1 MEAKEPTGISVPSE
15 LFKDRRQE
23 EWKSSKIDKL
33 AEALS
38 KAQSEIK
45 GAKKNSVNPFFKSDY
60 ADLDTVIK
68 SCLPQLT
75 KNGLSIIQG
84 NDVCNKGSFYVT
96 TMLLHSSGQWV
107 KSKLKMPITKADAQG
122 VGATITYARRFAL
135 SSMVGIAQ
143 TDDDGNSI
151 STKVINKGA
160 TNG

>member
-1 MEAKEPTGISVPSE
+1 MEELKEPKGISVPSAV
-15 LFKDRRQE
+15 FNDRRKE

-33 AEALS
+33 AEALC
-38 KAQSEIK
+38 KAQTEMK

-68 SCLPQLT
+68 SCFPQLN
-75 KNGLSIIQG
+75 KNGLSVIQG
-84 NDVCNKGSFYVT
+84 NDVCEKGSFYVT
-96 TMLLHSSGQWV
+96 TMLLHSSGQWI

-151 STKVINKGA
+151 QIKE
-160 TNG
+160 

>member
-15 LFKDRRQE
+15 VFQDRRQE
-23 EWKSSKIDKL
+23 EWKSNKIDKL
-33 AEALS
+33 AAALS

-68 SCLPQLT
+68 SCFPQLT
-75 KNGLSIIQG
+75 ANGLSIIQG
-84 NDVCNKGSFYVT
+84 NDTCDKGSFYIT
-96 TMLLHSSGQWV
+96 TMLLHESGQWI
-107 KSKLKMPITKADAQG
+107 KSKLKMPITKKDAQG

-135 SSMVGIAQ
+135 SAMVGIAQ

-151 STKVINKGA
+151 QIQGDN
-160 TNG
+160 NG